1 MDTPETPSQP
11 EPSPAQL
18 EPFHPRPAMFPTAA
32 LQELEQKFQDLRTL
46 FTAGLV
52 ALLVL
57 SCSLNLFLAKQ
68 MRQVRTKVTESRP
81 IVARVQAEFQ
91 RKEPR
96 MKDFIN
102 ALQSYSASNRD
113 FQPVIDRYRTVLSSY
128 LVRPM
133 AVSTTP
139 TGIVV
144 PRTAPGTPTPAPAPA
159 PGAK

>member
-1 MDTPETPSQP
+1 MDTPELPAQPDAAPSQP
-11 EPSPAQL
+11 EPPR
-18 EPFHPRPAMFPTAA
+18 PRPAMFPTVA
-32 LQELEQKFQDLRTL
+32 LEELEQKFQDLRTL
-46 FTAGLV
+46 LTASLV

-81 IVARVQAEFQ
+81 LVARVQAEFQ

-96 MKDFIN
+96 MKEFIN
-102 ALQSYSASNRD
+102 ALQSYAASNRD
-113 FQPVIDRYRTVLSSY
+113 FQPVIDRYRTALSSY

-139 TGIVV
+139 IGIVV
-144 PRTAPGTPTPAPAPA
+144 PRAAPAPA
-159 PGAK
+159 SGAK

>member
-1 MDTPETPSQP
+1 MDTPEFPAQPDAAPAPP
-11 EPSPAQL
+11 EP
-18 EPFHPRPAMFPTAA
+18 PRPRPVMFPTVA

-46 FTAGLV
+46 FTASLV

-57 SCSLNLFLAKQ
+57 SCSINLFLAKQ

-81 IVARVQAEFQ
+81 LVARVQAEFQ

-96 MKDFIN
+96 MREFIN
-102 ALQSYSASNRD
+102 ALQSYAAGNRD
-113 FQPVIDRYRTVLSSY
+113 FQPVIDRYRPVLSSY

-133 AVSTTP
+133 SVSTTP
-139 TGIVV
+139 TGIVE
-144 PRTAPGTPTPAPAPA
+144 PRAAPAPV